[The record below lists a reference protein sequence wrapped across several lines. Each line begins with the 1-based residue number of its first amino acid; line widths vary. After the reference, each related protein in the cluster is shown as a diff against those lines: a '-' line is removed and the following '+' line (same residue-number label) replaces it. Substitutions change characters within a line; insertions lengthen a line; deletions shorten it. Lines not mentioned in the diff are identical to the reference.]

1 MSPVRP
7 DRSPRIAP
15 TEPEPGRGTLES
27 LRESNR
33 SRVINALREHGAISR
48 AEISRQTR
56 LSRST
61 VSSVVRDLA
70 ATSIVVEVGAGGRA
84 NHTARGGRPGVP
96 VALSESAGFALGI
109 DVGHRM
115 LRVAVCDLGHRIVA
129 EQAEPLSGLGPQ
141 GTLEFAARLARSCL
155 DHAKVPDDRVVGVA
169 MSLSAPIDA
178 DTGTIGAPYLMPG
191 WAEVPV
197 GTEISHRL
205 GLPVRVDNDAN
216 MCTLA
221 EAFWGAGRGCDD
233 LIYVKAGAGIG
244 CGLMIAGRLH
254 RGASGT
260 AGEIGHTTVV
270 QDGRLCKCGNRG
282 CLETVASAEAITGL
296 LGRRGGPEI
305 GLPQAIEMAMN
316 GDRGARRIL
325 EDAAAAIGVALANLC
340 NILNPSRIV
349 IGGELTQAEHLLF
362 DPLRSA
368 VRRSAI
374 QAATDAVDLV
384 PAQLGERAEVLGAL
398 ALVLSDSHQ
407 FMLTASNRA

>member
-1 MSPVRP
+1 MRP
-7 DRSPRIAP
+7 DHPPANTP
-15 TEPEPGRGTLES
+15 TESGRGTLES

-33 SRVINALREHGAISR
+33 SRVIDALREHGAISR
-48 AEISRQTR
+48 AEISRKTR

-70 ATSIVVEVGAGGRA
+70 ATSIVVEVGTADRA
-84 NHTARGGRPGVP
+84 NGKPRGGRPGVP
-96 VALSESAGFALGI
+96 VALSERAGFALGI

-115 LRVAVCDLGHRIVA
+115 LRVAVCDLSHTIVA
-129 EQAEPLSGLGPQ
+129 ERAEPLLGLAPED
-141 GTLEFAARLARSCL
+141 TLEFAARLARSCL
-155 DHAKVPDDRVVGVA
+155 NEAKVPDDRVVGVA
-169 MSLSAPIDA
+169 MSLPAPIDA

-191 WAEVPV
+191 WADVQV
-197 GTEISHRL
+197 ASEISRRL
-205 GLPVRVDNDAN
+205 GLPVRADNDAN

-221 EAFWGAGRGCDD
+221 ESFWGAGRGCDD
-233 LIYVKAGAGIG
+233 LVYVKAGAGIG

-254 RGASGT
+254 RGACGT

-270 QDGRLCKCGNRG
+270 EHGRLCKCGNRG

-296 LGRRGGPEI
+296 LRRRGQPEV
-305 GLPQAIEMAMN
+305 GLPQAIDMAMN
-316 GDRGARRIL
+316 GDRGARRVV

-362 DPLRSA
+362 DSLRSA

-398 ALVLSDSHQ
+398 ALVLTDSHQ

>member
-1 MSPVRP
+1 MRPVRP
-7 DRSPRIAP
+7 DRSPRITPA
-15 TEPEPGRGTLES
+15 ESGHGTLES

-33 SRVINALREHGAISR
+33 SRVIAALREHGAISR
-48 AEISRQTR
+48 AEISRKTR

-70 ATSIVVEVGAGGRA
+70 ATSIVVEVGPRDGAD
-84 NHTARGGRPGVP
+84 HKARGGRPGVP
-96 VALSESAGFALGI
+96 VALSESAGYALGI

-115 LRVAVCDLGHRIVA
+115 LRVAVCDLGHKIVA
-129 EQAEPLSGLGPQ
+129 ERAEPLSGLGPQ
-141 GTLEFAARLARSCL
+141 ETLAFAARLARTCL
-155 DHAKVPDDRVVGVA
+155 EEAQVPDDRVVGVA
-169 MSLSAPIDA
+169 MSLPAPIDA
-178 DTGTIGAPYLMPG
+178 ETGTIGAPYLMPG
-191 WAEVPV
+191 WADVPV
-197 GTEISHRL
+197 GAEISQRL
-205 GLPVRVDNDAN
+205 GMAVRVDNDAN

-233 LIYVKAGAGIG
+233 LVYVKAGAGIG

-260 AGEIGHTTVV
+260 AGEIGHTTVI

-282 CLETVASAEAITGL
+282 CLETVASAEAITGP
-296 LGRRGGPEI
+296 LGRPGQPEI
-305 GLPQAIEMAMN
+305 GLPQAIEMAMS
-316 GDRGARRIL
+316 GDRGARRVV

-340 NILNPSRIV
+340 NILNPARIV

-407 FMLTASNRA
+407 FMLTAPNRA

>member
-1 MSPVRP
+1 MTSDPL
-7 DRSPRIAP
+7 PRITPA
-15 TEPEPGRGTLES
+15 ESGHGTLEA

-48 AEISRQTR
+48 AEISRKTH

-61 VSSVVRDLA
+61 VSSVVRDLT
-70 ATSIVVEVGAGGRA
+70 ATSIVVEVGPRDGADDKP
-84 NHTARGGRPGVP
+84 RGGRPGVP
-96 VALSESAGFALGI
+96 VALSESAGYALGI

-129 EQAEPLSGLGPQ
+129 EHAEPLAGLGPQ
-141 GTLEFAARLARSCL
+141 DTLDFAARLARTCL
-155 DHAKVPDDRVVGVA
+155 EQAHVSDDRVVGVA
-169 MSLSAPIDA
+169 MSLPAPIDA
-178 DTGTIGAPYLMPG
+178 QTGTIGAPYLMPG
-191 WAEVPV
+191 WADVAV
-197 GTEISHRL
+197 GAEISRRL
-205 GLPVRVDNDAN
+205 GMAVRVDNDAN

-233 LIYVKAGAGIG
+233 LVYVKAGAGIG

-260 AGEIGHTTVV
+260 AGEIGHTTVIP
-270 QDGRLCKCGNRG
+270 DGRLCKCGNRG
-282 CLETVASAEAITGL
+282 CLETVASAEAITGP
-296 LGRRGGPEI
+296 LGRPGQPEI
-305 GLPQAIEMAMN
+305 GLPQAIEMAVN
-316 GDRGARRIL
+316 GDRGARRVV

-349 IGGELTQAEHLLF
+349 IGGELTQAGQLLF

-407 FMLTASNRA
+407 FMLTAPNRA

>member
-1 MSPVRP
+1 MWSVSSEHSPTRTP
-7 DRSPRIAP
+7 AES
-15 TEPEPGRGTLES
+15 GRGTLES

-33 SRVINALREHGAISR
+33 SRVIKALREHGAISR
-48 AEISRQTR
+48 AEISRKTR

-70 ATSIVVEVGAGGRA
+70 ATIVVVEVGARDRVG
-84 NHTARGGRPGVP
+84 NNARGGRPGVP
-96 VALSESAGFALGI
+96 VALSDRAGFALGI

-115 LRVAVCDLGHRIVA
+115 LRVAVCDLGHQIVA
-129 EQAEPLSGLGPQ
+129 ELAEPLSGLGPHD
-141 GTLEFAARLARSCL
+141 TLEFAARLAQSCL
-155 DHAKVPDDRVVGVA
+155 DQAKVSDDRVVGVA

-191 WAEVPV
+191 WADVLV
-197 GTEISHRL
+197 GSEISDRL

-296 LGRRGGPEI
+296 LGRRGGPAI

-407 FMLTASNRA
+407 FMLTGSNRA